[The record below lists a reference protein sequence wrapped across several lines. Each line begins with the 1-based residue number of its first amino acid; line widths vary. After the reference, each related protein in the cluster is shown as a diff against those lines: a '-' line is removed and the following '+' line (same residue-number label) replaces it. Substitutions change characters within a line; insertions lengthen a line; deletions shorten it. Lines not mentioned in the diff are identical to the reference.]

1 MKVDSEL
8 KGYIALQRLLD
19 RRTMHRRDHDTLPE
33 ALQTLRSRFSERHE
47 RLAAASQRQASLAD
61 ERTRLESEVGALREE
76 REHFKR
82 QRSHVTN
89 MKQYSAV
96 VSELDTV
103 ETQLKAKEERL
114 VQVVAELETTDEELA
129 RLSQETPEERD
140 VREHA
145 ETDWAGRRATI
156 AIELAAL
163 REQMAHLKQ
172 ELGPTAWARFE
183 RLWKSRKPAAVAPL
197 EVSSDGQEW
206 SCSFC
211 HASLRPSLVQL
222 VKGREDFAT
231 CDTCRRVLFDPDQY
245 PD

>member
-1 MKVDSEL
+1 VTVDSEL

-19 RRTMHRRDHDTLPE
+19 RRTAQRHDQDTAPE

-47 RLAAASQRQASLAD
+47 RLAAASQRQTSLAD

-89 MKQYSAV
+89 MKQYCAV

-103 ETQLKAKEERL
+103 ETQLKTKEERL
-114 VQVVAELETTDEELA
+114 VQVVAELESIDEELA
-129 RLSQETPEERD
+129 RLSQETPEERE
-140 VREHA
+140 VRERA
-145 ETDWAGRRATI
+145 ETDWTSRRAVI
-156 AIELAAL
+156 AVELATL
-163 REQMAHLKQ
+163 RDEMARLKQ
-172 ELGPTAWARFE
+172 DLGPAAWSRFE
-183 RLWKSRKPAAVAPL
+183 RLWKSRKPAAVVPL
-197 EVSSDGQEW
+197 EVSPDGQEW

-222 VKGREDFAT
+222 AKGREDFAT
-231 CDTCRRVLFDPDQY
+231 CDTCRRVLFDPEQY